1 MLGGSAD
8 MTFFR
13 SYEWMLAR
21 RYLRS
26 RRSEKFVSLI
36 SWSSGIGIGIGVMT
50 LIVVLSVMNGAA
62 VEIRDKILGFSSHVD
77 IQGPG
82 DSIAEWP
89 EWLKKSASLP
99 DVVRAA
105 PYITAQVLVSH
116 GSMAAGAIL
125 KGVDPAHSD
134 AIAEHVVKGRF
145 VEVSGSPFQLV
156 MGKDL
161 ARKLGL
167 EVGDHVRLMS
177 PSGGIGPSGATPRLR
192 AFELVG
198 IFDSGFY
205 EYDIGMVVTSL
216 AAVQRLNRMGNR
228 VTGIE
233 LFLND
238 RDKAAEIANLAR
250 KELPAGAWVSD
261 WQHRH
266 RSFFQAMKTER
277 VAMGIILSLI
287 VLVAVFNMVASLVMV
302 VMERRKEIAILKTVG
317 ATHASVMRVFLLM
330 GSLLSGIGTIV
341 GTVLGLLLAWKL
353 GPILAWIE
361 KMTGVTFLSSDVYYI
376 DHVPSVID
384 PVSVTAIVVIS
395 LLMGIVATFYPA
407 WRAASVP
414 PAEALRYE

>member
-1 MLGGSAD
+1 MSL
-8 MTFFR
+8 FR

-26 RRSEKFVSLI
+26 RRSERFVSLI

-82 DSIAEWP
+82 DAIGDWP
-89 EWLKKSASLP
+89 AWLKQSEQLP

-105 PYITAQVLVSH
+105 PYITGQVLVSY
-116 GSMAAGAIL
+116 GSRAAGAIL
-125 KGVDPAHSD
+125 KGVDTSRSD
-134 AIAEHVVKGRF
+134 SIAEHVTRGRF
-145 VEVSGSPFQLV
+145 VNSEGSPFQIV

-167 EVGDHVRLMS
+167 DVGDQVRLMS
-177 PSGGIGPSGATPRLR
+177 PSGGIGPSGATPRMR
-192 AFELVG
+192 AFKLVG

-205 EYDIGMVVTSL
+205 EYDVGMVVSSL
-216 AAVQRLNRMGNR
+216 EAVQRLNRLGNR

-233 LFLND
+233 LFLDD
-238 RDKAAEIANLAR
+238 RDKASQVAAEAR
-250 KELPAGAWVSD
+250 MQLPPGAWVSD

-277 VAMGIILSLI
+277 LAMGIILSLI

-317 ATHASVMRVFLLM
+317 ATHTSVMRVFLLM
-330 GSLLSGIGTIV
+330 GSLLSGIGTCV
-341 GTVLGLLLAWKL
+341 GTILGLLLAWKL

-361 KMTGVTFLSSDVYYI
+361 TITGVTFLSSDVYYI

-384 PVSVTAIVVIS
+384 PVSVTAIVVVS
-395 LLMGIVATFYPA
+395 LVMGVMATFYPA